1 MIQFGDTLKK
11 LRQRMGLR
19 QDDVARMVGVERSTV
34 ANWERGA
41 KQPSLETLVKLG
53 QLFGISLDELLGVTK
68 VATAL
73 PLACYC
79 SLVSDPLVKL
89 LAERTGVRAKS
100 IAAFIAALQISDND
114 CTGGRKDPPGGH
126 PGSHGPGT
134 HGQVRGVASPGGDS
148 LPNDTDT
155 VWRPQGKAQTLSGHR
170 DR

>member
-1 MIQFGDTLKK
+1 MGLRKSKVSIGNLKTPLEVVVMIQFGDTLKK

-114 CTGGRKDPPGGH
+114 CTGGRKE
-126 PGSHGPGT
+126 
-134 HGQVRGVASPGGDS
+134 V
-148 LPNDTDT
+148 
-155 VWRPQGKAQTLSGHR
+155 
-170 DR
+170 